1 MYLDTAITRA
11 FPLYKRSTRIFQAVG
26 LTVTNHVQFG
36 GLGTSLASPQSF
48 GTISGQNNGSRD
60 LQLAAKINF

>member
-1 MYLDTAITRA
+1 MRVSSA
-11 FPLYKRSTRIFQAVG
+11 PSRSTNALHTPYQADG
-26 LTVTNHVQFG
+26 LNVTNHVQFG
-36 GLGTSLASPQSF
+36 GLGTSLASSQSF